1 MAIGPPRGL
10 CFVSYVSSTI
20 IHLQG
25 ANGAWRRWLRA
36 AGLPVSW
43 WSGGV
48 PYEQRDFDD
57 LDDLLPKLAALAQLG
72 VCFAE
77 DYKQGMAPADIMRDL
92 QARGCCASPLSRSAG
107 AGRRRVA
114 GSATIRLSR
123 EPAQCAAGA
132 CGSLIVSP
140 LPRTSST
147 QSTCMP
153 RAFCAVARS
162 ISSVMPPLSARI
174 S

>member
-10 CFVSYVSSTI
+10 CFVNYVSGSI

-25 ANGAWRRWLRA
+25 AHGAWRRWLRA

-48 PYEQRDFDD
+48 PYAQRDFDD

-77 DYKQGMAPADIMRDL
+77 DYKQGMAPADMMRDL
-92 QARGCCASPLSRSAG
+92 QARGLLRDSFIAVSWGGPSA
-107 AGRRRVA
+107 RRQVRHDP
-114 GSATIRLSR
+114 
-123 EPAQCAAGA
+123 PAN
-132 CGSLIVSP
+132 
-140 LPRTSST
+140 
-147 QSTCMP
+147 
-153 RAFCAVARS
+153 
-162 ISSVMPPLSARI
+162 PPLA
-174 S
+174 